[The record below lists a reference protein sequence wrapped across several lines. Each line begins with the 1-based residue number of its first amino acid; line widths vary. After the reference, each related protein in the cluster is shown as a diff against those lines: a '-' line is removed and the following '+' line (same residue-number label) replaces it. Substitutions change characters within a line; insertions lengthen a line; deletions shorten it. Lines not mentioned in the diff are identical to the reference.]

1 MITAPWVKGG
11 GRDHSAACKAV
22 GEAEIGKHRLELA
35 AVGRVVAQEDVASVK
50 VSMRKVRF
58 MEVPG

>member
-1 MITAPWVKGG
+1 M
-11 GRDHSAACKAV
+11 